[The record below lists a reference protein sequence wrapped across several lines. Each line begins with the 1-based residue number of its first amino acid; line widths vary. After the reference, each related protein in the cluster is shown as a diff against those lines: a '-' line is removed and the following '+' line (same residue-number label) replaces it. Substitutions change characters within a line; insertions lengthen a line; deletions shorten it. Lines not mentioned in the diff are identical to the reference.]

1 MGALYP
7 YALVYNEKMI
17 IIVQM
22 GAPINSINMPSCK
35 NV

>member
-7 YALVYNEKMI
+7 YALVYNENLI

-22 GAPINSINMPSCK
+22 GAPINSIDMPSCI